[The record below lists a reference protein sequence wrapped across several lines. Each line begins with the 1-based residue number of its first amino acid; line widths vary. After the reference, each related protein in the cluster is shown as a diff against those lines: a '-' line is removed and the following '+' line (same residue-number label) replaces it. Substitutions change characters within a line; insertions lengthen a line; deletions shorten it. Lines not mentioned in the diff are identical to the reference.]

1 MKSNNGFA
9 VCEFKKCSSNN
20 VRKLRLPLS
29 TNEVTVMTTQ
39 TQTNYFA
46 DTIGKFLRYLT
57 DFKEPIMRSNI

>member
-29 TNEVTVMTTQ
+29 ANEVTVMTTQ

-46 DTIGKFLRYLT
+46 DTIGKF
-57 DFKEPIMRSNI
+57 